1 MPSSKGRL
9 KPDKSPPTVYRRVA
23 HHHHQRAEDDAN
35 AELREPKEGH
45 EGWFGRLLGKGGQH
59 HRHHH
64 RQHQEREKER
74 RESKDEDEVD
84 RDNRSRKRRDS
95 VVDAPDATDRSA
107 GRDEPSE
114 PAFEPRSETSERTG
128 NGRASLPPQD
138 SDGEA
143 TDVMTDSDHDSP
155 SATLPAPPQA
165 TPTSTVSATFARPA
179 PPPATYAAAPSP
191 SAFQTSTRPTYTPS
205 YPPAAYAPRA
215 AAPPVAYPQPPPP
228 SFARPASASPPIST
242 AQQQQADLSF
252 IASHPAPA
260 PHVWAQQRATPSTG
274 RAFERRAKPSD
285 QGLPGAFAGGWSSA
299 LASSPPTMSSSA
311 PSRPPSQIPPSYPQ
325 AMPYTLI
332 AATSSPPPR
341 LPLPG
346 AFVPRVSSAPPAAPS
361 AAYPPIQPPNSAYQ
375 GTPRQ
380 PYLPGTFGYPASPP
394 VSFATPQAYGQPQPG
409 APYSVPAP
417 VPSYS
422 PSSSPLSPTPYMPS
436 HPESPT
442 SSPPYS
448 PVDSPVNYAA
458 RPDPRFT
465 PTAAQVAAPSL
476 LPQGFAYAQQPV
488 AATRPDAAASFA
500 YPTSNYPPPAA
511 PGSGASQAFEPVA
524 ASSQTPTNSY
534 ETRSDPPSPRSLAAA
549 PPAASAFEPQSSS
562 VAGAAPSYP
571 SSTPAD
577 DPPDDRF
584 LPQPSSSAAPSSRP
598 PPSQDQ
604 PAHMPSSSVA
614 DSDADGV
621 ASDDDAFAPK
631 SETLSRSA
639 ARPAA
644 AGADDASDE
653 ADSFDARRPRQG
665 EGQGDR
671 GGLGQD
677 EQSGDAFQ
685 PRSARSDD
693 GYDSAPDGQVTQ
705 TPRVDDDR
713 SAGPYEPRER
723 VRDSSDLSTGEA
735 GNSRQSSPDDPDS
748 QPDTAYRGSDADVI
762 SSLKKTTAAT
772 LSFLAPDLATLIPA
786 GLILTTKTRMISE
799 PVVRERDERRMM
811 RWTTSRVAEMWKTTS
826 ALPRQPEDGR
836 KTTSVA
842 AAAAA
847 GAGLGG
853 AAGYAAAGGFH
864 KDDGD
869 REGGDTDI
877 ERDSD
882 ARNVP
887 RDDEYS
893 AARQGGAD
901 NGRDAFELASRR
913 SRDEDDRDD
922 QLPPDQPAD
931 DAYAQ
936 DQRDPRGVAN
946 DASAGDRDD
955 FADSAHGVGPDASFD
970 DGAGSRSG
978 GRDQDSGRAGD
989 FGGAR
994 DDFSDPGDDF
1004 AKGGRS
1010 TDNGRMDDAGGQDSF
1025 AGGQDGSAGGQ
1036 NDYRDQNDFPKDNLA
1051 GGQDNYRD
1059 QNDFSKDD
1067 MSGGSGCDGGGSG
1080 FGGGG
1085 SGFGGGGSG
1094 FGGGRDDDF
1103 GQSGSAGDQG
1113 DYGGRNGAAND
1124 DWGGQGSYG
1133 GGADAS
1139 RDRNDDFRD
1148 RDGLAAG
1155 GDDFGRD
1162 RDRDAWGQDDF
1173 RDRDAQGDD
1182 WRDQADDDW
1191 RRRDDDEYEDE
1202 DRDRRH
1208 RRTHRRRSEE
1218 GEEEAVGRALYVT
1231 CSISRAPGISNRTQT
1246 RENYEWTTPSFA
1258 ISKCERDLRSELEA
1272 ARTRSRHFAPKLYE
1286 QVKSQLADVHALQ
1299 DRHHQ
1304 HLHRKHRN
1312 ELDNPSASREEKG
1325 VAAANAHYVAVHELH
1340 SARLAQAHARRHL
1353 EDCEEHGSDADIE
1366 EARDR
1371 LDQADERV
1379 RRAED
1384 QLAES
1389 EEAAHDSAA
1398 ALPSQHHLKVAEK
1411 KVDDAQEELDHLENS
1426 GAPPEEIR
1434 EARQRLAAAQ
1444 KEERHARAAHEADAG
1459 QTKHQD
1465 ESPDS
1470 PKSPPEEHA
1479 AAVAAVAQARRH
1491 AERHPND
1498 PKARRHLAAA
1508 EKELHHISPPNTTG
1522 FAPTLTL
1529 EPKTSKKRIAVITSL
1544 RFTRLLA
1551 AVKVYPTLSR
1561 DSTKPRGARLMT
1573 MLASPICAI
1582 RFSSTETHLRRQKG
1596 RKRRFGTVSTLHTD
1610 FRQLRQR
1617 TSMPSRPSTVVKLN
1631 STISGIKAL
1640 RRLSSSTQKSAYV
1653 VPKIMPRRRL
1663 AMSRCSLHVTR
1674 AISMVTG
1681 LSVRRSPTTSISVPK
1696 RSTTKRIRVART
1708 EFRLRR
1714 VRRRARK
1721 LHSPT
1726 LERRTPQPKK
1736 HIERIRL
1743 RRTSDDYEQPGI
1755 AFISRKNTM
1764 ARLAPKSS
1772 ISGTRRLSK
1781 KRSGGWKVSMNAPRR
1796 RSGEKRSVLTM
1807 MRCDGITTSGMT
1819 F

>member
-1 MPSSKGRL
+1 
-9 KPDKSPPTVYRRVA
+9 
-23 HHHHQRAEDDAN
+23 
-35 AELREPKEGH
+35 
-45 EGWFGRLLGKGGQH
+45 
-59 HRHHH
+59 
-64 RQHQEREKER
+64 
-74 RESKDEDEVD
+74 
-84 RDNRSRKRRDS
+84 
-95 VVDAPDATDRSA
+95 
-107 GRDEPSE
+107 
-114 PAFEPRSETSERTG
+114 
-128 NGRASLPPQD
+128 
-138 SDGEA
+138 
-143 TDVMTDSDHDSP
+143 
-155 SATLPAPPQA
+155 
-165 TPTSTVSATFARPA
+165 
-179 PPPATYAAAPSP
+179 
-191 SAFQTSTRPTYTPS
+191 
-205 YPPAAYAPRA
+205 
-215 AAPPVAYPQPPPP
+215 
-228 SFARPASASPPIST
+228 
-242 AQQQQADLSF
+242 
-252 IASHPAPA
+252 
-260 PHVWAQQRATPSTG
+260 
-274 RAFERRAKPSD
+274 
-285 QGLPGAFAGGWSSA
+285 
-299 LASSPPTMSSSA
+299 MSSSA

-836 KTTSVA
+836 KTTCTRMPMK
-842 AAAAA
+842 
-847 GAGLGG
+847 GATKGVNRASTMVVGQL
-853 AAGYAAAGGFH
+853 ALLIPRACPTTNLMPAI
-864 KDDGD
+864 
-869 REGGDTDI
+869 R
-877 ERDSD
+877 
-882 ARNVP
+882 P
-887 RDDEYS
+887 RDPTTTVS
-893 AARQGGAD
+893 VLARVQVLAA
-901 NGRDAFELASRR
+901 
-913 SRDEDDRDD
+913 
-922 QLPPDQPAD
+922 QPAMQRLED
-931 DAYAQ
+931 STKMMATGKEGIRTSSETRTLAMSQEMTNIPLHDKAAPTTDATLSNL
-936 DQRDPRGVAN
+936 PVAVLAMKTTATTSCRRTN
-946 DASAGDRDD
+946 RLTTHTRRISEIHEELRTTQVPAPMLPSTTEQALDR
-955 FADSAHGVGPDASFD
+955 VGEIKV
-970 DGAGSRSG
+970 
-978 GRDQDSGRAGD
+978 DSGRAGD

-1218 GEEEAVGRALYVT
+1218 GEEEAVGRAAALYVT